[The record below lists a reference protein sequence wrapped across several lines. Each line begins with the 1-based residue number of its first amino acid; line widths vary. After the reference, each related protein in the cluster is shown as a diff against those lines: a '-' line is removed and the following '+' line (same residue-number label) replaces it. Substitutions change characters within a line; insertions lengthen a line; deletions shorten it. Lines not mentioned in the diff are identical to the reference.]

1 MAGNLYVGRL
11 KNEIPS
17 PPTKGPEMKTVTL
30 HGIPYS
36 LSETNDVYMYGTSV
50 KLGKISDDK
59 KAVIFGDDWATR
71 AQTHMAEY
79 RNGLKQK
86 TAQSMETAKKQFQGI
101 Q

>member
-1 MAGNLYVGRL
+1 
-11 KNEIPS
+11 
-17 PPTKGPEMKTVTL
+17 MKTVTL

-50 KLGKISDDK
+50 KLGKLSDDK
-59 KAVIFGDDWATR
+59 KAVVFDDDWATR

-79 RNGLKQK
+79 RDGLKKK
-86 TAQSMETAKKQFQGI
+86 TLDSMETAKKQFQGI

>member
-1 MAGNLYVGRL
+1 
-11 KNEIPS
+11 
-17 PPTKGPEMKTVTL
+17 MKTVTL

-71 AQTHMAEY
+71 AQTYMAEY
-79 RNGLKQK
+79 RDGLKQK
-86 TAQSMETAKKQFQGI
+86 TVDSMETAKKQFQGI